1 MSQKTVQLIIGRI
14 LTDDDLRER
23 FVQEPA
29 RVLSG
34 LRDAGYELTDAEAE
48 ALADT
53 PVRVWTTAAGEMH
66 PRLQRCRLLPE

>member
-14 LTDDDLRER
+14 LTDDDLRAR
-23 FVQEPA
+23 FVQKPG
-29 RVLSG
+29 RVLRE
-34 LRDAGYELTDAEAE
+34 LRELGYELTDAEAE

-53 PVRVWTTAAGEMH
+53 PAHAWTTAAGQMH